1 MLLDFPRVRLF
12 FFNVK
17 NLSRTFHDAFAWPS
31 IAFDIKGVQ
40 TRQRKVLKLPPRF
53 IHFYL
58 NDAGRL
64 SLAFSTG
71 HTLFSVVCF
80 LLA

>member
-17 NLSRTFHDAFAWPS
+17 SLIPTL
-31 IAFDIKGVQ
+31 IEVVFDIKGVQ
-40 TRQRKVLKLPPRF
+40 TRQRKVLKIAPSVFSLLRRRG
-53 IHFYL
+53 L
-58 NDAGRL
+58 NLHWRL

-71 HTLFSVVCF
+71 HTLFSVFCF